1 MTSYEITADVGA
13 SPYPASGEVM
23 VQAQIEPPGR
33 PVEGGTTTAPTV
45 DDYVVYNRCPVF
57 TTEMEPGN
65 MTHSKRYRM
74 GAKQRRLGN
83 VPKIWSNCFGRGKG
97 ASGFDNYFDRDDIGK
112 IRFVG
117 VAVDGQHNGKD
128 AQAFPESAGRLAV
141 MVQGAVSMVV
151 DERYLDNPTFGD
163 YLEWYPED
171 SGLRISGTKNYGL
184 PIIRNRKPR
193 DIERPRNRANY
204 DMEVNGNRQF
214 STLEEV
220 NGTFADGQPYDR
232 CDKKHIIGMYLEHTP
247 GQNEV
252 RVLLRP
258 FTDLKPAAVPPRVG

>member
-1 MTSYEITADVGA
+1 MSSYKKTADVGA

-23 VQAQIEPPGR
+23 VQGQIQPPGR
-33 PVEGGTTTAPTV
+33 VEAVDVPQKPPSI

-57 TTEMEPGN
+57 TTEMEPGI
-65 MTHSKRYRM
+65 MTHSKRHRV

-83 VPKIWSNCFGRGKG
+83 VPKIWSNFFGRGKG
-97 ASGFDNYFDRDDIGK
+97 ATGNRNHYDADSIEK

-151 DERYLDNPTFGD
+151 DERYLENPTFGD

-184 PIIRNRKPR
+184 PIIRNRKPQ
-193 DIERPRNRANY
+193 DIDTPRERANY
-204 DMEVNGNRQF
+204 DQVVNGGNRF
-214 STLEEV
+214 STLEDAK
-220 NGTFADGQPYDR
+220 NLYNTYKN

-258 FTDLKPAAVPPRVG
+258 FTDLKP

>member
-1 MTSYEITADVGA
+1 MTSYEKKADVGA
-13 SPYPASGEVM
+13 SPYPTSGEIM
-23 VQAQIEPPGR
+23 VQGQIEPPARHTVAGN
-33 PVEGGTTTAPTV
+33 PGTQPTV

-57 TTEMEPGN
+57 TTETEAGP
-65 MTHSKRYRM
+65 MTHSKRHRM
-74 GAKQRRLGN
+74 GAKHRRLGN
-83 VPKIWSNCFGRGKG
+83 VPKIWSNFFGRGKG
-97 ASGFDNYFDRDDIGK
+97 ATGDMGHYDADKIEK

-128 AQAFPESAGRLAV
+128 AHAFPESAGRLAV
-141 MVQGAVSMVV
+141 MVQGAVSMVL

-171 SGLRISGTKNYGL
+171 SGLRISGTKKYGL
-184 PIIRNRKPR
+184 PIIRNRKPSDINAGR
-193 DIERPRNRANY
+193 DRLNY
-204 DMEVNGNRQF
+204 NQDVNGGNKF
-214 STLEEV
+214 TTLDEAKGMYAV
-220 NGTFADGQPYDR
+220 YQN

-258 FTDLKPAAVPPRVG
+258 FTDLKPNAVVAP